1 MRRIDDDGAGRFA
14 AAVADD
20 LALQPR
26 IKLRVVN
33 LVSRSGLCDLRRDLS
48 WSGQEAKSGSALA
61 TLHVNA
67 AAAAIAANVTDLDM
81 TPSSVHPPV
90 FNQENDR
97 TG

>member
-48 WSGQEAKSGSALA
+48 WSGRGQESEERFGVSNVARERGSGC
-61 TLHVNA
+61 HRGKRN
-67 AAAAIAANVTDLDM
+67 
-81 TPSSVHPPV
+81 
-90 FNQENDR
+90 
-97 TG
+97 

>member
-1 MRRIDDDGAGRFA
+1 VRRIDDDGAGRFA

-48 WSGQEAKSGSALA
+48 WSGQESEERFGVSNVARERGSGC
-61 TLHVNA
+61 HRGKRN
-67 AAAAIAANVTDLDM
+67 
-81 TPSSVHPPV
+81 
-90 FNQENDR
+90 
-97 TG
+97 